1 MNVRIKKIIGTVL
14 IVVIAMLYALIATT
28 IASAK
33 LADSNGWIHMIYF
46 LVTGLLWVVPAMF
59 IINWMSRPPKNQD
72 T

>member
-1 MNVRIKKIIGTVL
+1 MPQRLRKLLGSIAIIVL
-14 IVVIAMLYALIATT
+14 VALYAVLATT

-33 LADSNGWIHMIYF
+33 LADAGGWAHLIYF

-59 IINWMSRPPKNQD
+59 IIKWMLRPDKPG